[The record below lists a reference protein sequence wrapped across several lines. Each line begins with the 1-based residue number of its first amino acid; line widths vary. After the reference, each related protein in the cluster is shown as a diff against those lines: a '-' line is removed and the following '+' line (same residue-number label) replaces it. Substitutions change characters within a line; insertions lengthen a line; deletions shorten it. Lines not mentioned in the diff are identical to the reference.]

1 MNGNSFSPSLQ
12 DLANQMAAQ
21 NPQFRP
27 QLPLNPYAGVSLND
41 PLFGYTFGPPQP
53 EPPMPP
59 PPVFE

>member
-1 MNGNSFSPSLQ
+1 MNGDSFSPSLQ